1 VATNEVSIAAGDCW
15 RLDNGDDGSDGDTDV
30 ASIIEV
36 TIATSY
42 TVANKSFAAASPLT
56 SDGDVS
62 STEV

>member
-1 VATNEVSIAAGDCW
+1 
-15 RLDNGDDGSDGDTDV
+15 
-30 ASIIEV
+30 V

-42 TVANKSFAAASPLT
+42 TIANKSFAAASPLT